1 MTTWT
6 TPITWTA
13 GALVTKAMM
22 DEQIRDNMNF
32 LFNTGRNFVI
42 ANDTKASGTNGGTA
56 TSGAWRTRTLN
67 TLAYDSGSI
76 ASLGSNQLTLDAGT
90 YVGWINAP
98 ASSGSSVAPGLHQ
111 ARLQNI
117 TAGTTIWYGS
127 TQSILTSS
135 GVGTYETN
143 SSVIYCIFTLA
154 VASALEVQH
163 QVTTTVAT
171 TGFGAAASFGGTE
184 QYTQAMFVQIND

>member
-1 MTTWT
+1 MAWT

-13 GALVTKAMM
+13 GALVTKAQM
-22 DEQIRDNMNF
+22 DEQVRDNMNY
-32 LFNTGRNFVI
+32 LFNVTHDWII
-42 ANDTKASGTNGGTA
+42 ANDTRSSGTNGGGA

-67 TLAYDSGSI
+67 TLASDDGGR
-76 ASLGSNQLTLDAGT
+76 ASLGSNQLTLEAGT
-90 YVGWINAP
+90 YIGWINAP
-98 ASSGSSVAPGLHQ
+98 VSSGSSVAPGLHQ

-154 VASALEVQH
+154 TSSVLEVQH
-163 QVTTTVAT
+163 QVTTTTAT
-171 TGFGAAASFGGTE
+171 TGFGAAATFGGTE
-184 QYTQAMFVQIND
+184 QYTQAMFLRIDD